1 MRRCKMK
8 RPKKR
13 VKKLLTEKQ
22 IKAFRKEIK
31 EMVNKIEPSA
41 PGSIK
46 MNLDEF
52 FQIGNKK

>member
-1 MRRCKMK
+1 MK